1 MAYKDVVREMFAKHK
16 GKPPKEIM
24 RMASA
29 EWQKMKGGKSAK
41 SAKGGGMFGDIGH
54 GVDSVASLFGL
65 GLEPKA
71 VARRGRPRG
80 GGVSAG
86 DVSAGGLFGSIGSGV
101 DGVASLFDLGLDK
114 PKKAGALTH
123 STRGRG
129 RPRGGGVSAGDV
141 SAGGLFGNIGS
152 GVDSVAS
159 LFGLGL
165 ERPAYAGALRR
176 KYPNENPTPNLPARN
191 VSTRKA
197 YGGNQK
203 LLLGK
208 VGRGR
213 ESGAIVERG
222 SGVSAGGVSGGSFLD
237 SLKMLPLMAMI

>member
-71 VARRGRPRG
+71 VAR
-80 GGVSAG
+80 
-86 DVSAGGLFGSIGSGV
+86 
-101 DGVASLFDLGLDK
+101 
-114 PKKAGALTH
+114 
-123 STRGRG
+123 RG

>member
-29 EWQKMKGGKSAK
+29 EWQKMKGGKSSK
-41 SAKGGGMFGDIGH
+41 SVKGAGMFGDIGH

-65 GLEPKA
+65 GLEKPK
-71 VARRGRPRG
+71 RGRPRAG
-80 GGVSAG
+80 AVAVKNPTRAGRITSAG
-86 DVSAGGLFGSIGSGV
+86 GLFGDIGSGVDSISSLFGLGLEKPKGGALTHSTRARGRSRAGSVSAGGLFGDIG
-101 DGVASLFDLGLDK
+101 
-114 PKKAGALTH
+114 H
-123 STRGRG
+123 
-129 RPRGGGVSAGDV
+129 
-141 SAGGLFGNIGS
+141 

-165 ERPAYAGALRR
+165 EKPEKAGALRR
-176 KYPNENPTPNLPARN
+176 KYPNENPTPNVPARN
-191 VSTRKA
+191 YSSTRKA
-197 YGGNQK
+197 YGGNQEA
-203 LLLGK
+203 LLGK

-213 ESGAIVERG
+213 ESGAIVSRG
-222 SGVSAGGVSGGSFLD
+222 AGVSAGGVSGGSFLD

>member
-41 SAKGGGMFGDIGH
+41 SAKSAKGGGMFGDIGH
-54 GVDSVASLFGL
+54 
-65 GLEPKA
+65 
-71 VARRGRPRG
+71 
-80 GGVSAG
+80 
-86 DVSAGGLFGSIGSGV
+86 
-101 DGVASLFDLGLDK
+101 
-114 PKKAGALTH
+114 
-123 STRGRG
+123 
-129 RPRGGGVSAGDV
+129 
-141 SAGGLFGNIGS
+141 

-176 KYPNENPTPNLPARN
+176 KYPNENPTPNMPARN
-191 VSTRKA
+191 YSSTRKA
-197 YGGNQK
+197 YGGNQE

-222 SGVSAGGVSGGSFLD
+222 SGVSAGGVSAGGVSGGSFLD

>member
-29 EWQKMKGGKSAK
+29 EWQKMKSGKSSK
-41 SAKGGGMFGDIGH
+41 SVKGAGMFGDIGH

-65 GLEPKA
+65 GLEKPK
-71 VARRGRPRG
+71 RGRPR
-80 GGVSAG
+80 AG
-86 DVSAGGLFGSIGSGV
+86 AVAVRNPTRAGGLFGDIGTGV
-101 DGVASLFDLGLDK
+101 DSISSLFGLGLEK
-114 PKKAGALTH
+114 PKAGALTH
-123 STRGRG
+123 STRRG
-129 RPRGGGVSAGDV
+129 RPRAGGV
-141 SAGGLFGNIGS
+141 SAGGLFGDIGH

-165 ERPAYAGALRR
+165 EKPKAGVLRR
-176 KYPNENPTPNLPARN
+176 KYPNENPTPNMPARN
-191 VSTRKA
+191 YSSTRKA
-197 YGGNQK
+197 YGGNQEA
-203 LLLGK
+203 LLGK